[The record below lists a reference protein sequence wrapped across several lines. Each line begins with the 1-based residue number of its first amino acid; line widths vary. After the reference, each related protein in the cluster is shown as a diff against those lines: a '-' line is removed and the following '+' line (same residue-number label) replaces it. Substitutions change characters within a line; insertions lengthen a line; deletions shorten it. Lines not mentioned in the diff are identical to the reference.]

1 MGLFFVQIQLKT
13 VLTILLMVQLQ
24 VADIKNRLNTQEIY
38 AYNVNRL
45 PIVRAKPAVNGA
57 FLV

>member
-1 MGLFFVQIQLKT
+1 
-13 VLTILLMVQLQ
+13 MVQLQ

-45 PIVRAKPAVNGA
+45 PIVCSEQAT
-57 FLV
+57 